1 MTSQKS
7 ADRERPAE
15 ELDRRLLLVAR
26 DILETEGLEAL
37 TLRAAARAAGVSH
50 MAPYR
55 HYASKDELLAA
66 VAEEGFRDLAHAMD
80 DAIKGHRD
88 PMKQLEYIS
97 IAYLGFAIRNPALY
111 RLMFGA
117 HLPNRGRFNALVE
130 AGNEA
135 FQKFADATGT
145 HGDSCPASTPTASS
159 ASRNAITAW
168 ALAHGLASLNI
179 DGLIALTKPDDPIHA
194 KEVAALLNAR

>member
-1 MTSQKS
+1 MMMEKNS
-7 ADRERPAE
+7 DRERPVE
-15 ELDRRLLLVAR
+15 ELDRRLISVAR
-26 DILETEGLEAL
+26 VILETEGLEAL

-66 VAEEGFRDLAHAMD
+66 VAEEGFRDLARALD
-80 DAIKGHRD
+80 DATATGHATTH
-88 PMKQLEYIS
+88 LENIS
-97 IAYLGFAIRNPALY
+97 VAYLGFAVRNPALY

-117 HLPNRGRFNALVE
+117 HLPNRGRFSALVD

-135 FQKFADATGT
+135 FQRFVQAIDPEAKPHAAAG
-145 HGDSCPASTPTASS
+145 PASSV
-159 ASRNAITAW
+159 ASRKAVAAW

-179 DGLIALTKPDDPIHA
+179 DGLISLSGPDDPGHA
-194 KEVAALLNAR
+194 RDVIALLDAR